1 VRETVGLVKRVMA
14 GIKRHNLSL
23 VAAGVAYYG
32 LLAIFPAMI
41 AVVAIYGLVA
51 RPDQIKKQLDPV
63 IDQLPAGAGELIS
76 TQLTA
81 AAELDHSG
89 LTLGVVISLG
99 ATLWAAAGGVRA
111 LCKGLSMIHEREDDR
126 SFVTK
131 ATTALALTV
140 AAMIAFIIALALVA
154 AFPVVLGHLGLGS
167 FATGAAQVAR
177 WLLLIVLIGIGL
189 AVLYRWGPA
198 GERPRWRW
206 VSWGTSV
213 AVLIWVLGSV
223 GFSVYVANFS
233 HYNKTYG
240 SIAAV
245 IVLMLWLYLSAFA
258 VLLGAEVD
266 TSRQP
271 ESAKV

>member
-1 VRETVGLVKRVMA
+1 VRKAVGFVQRVLA

-41 AVVAIYGLVA
+41 AVVAIYGMITT
-51 RPDQIKKQLDPV
+51 PEKIKAQLEPV
-63 IDQLPAGAGELIS
+63 VGQLPAGAGELVT
-76 TQLTA
+76 TQLIA
-81 AAELDHSG
+81 AADLDQGG
-89 LTLGVVISLG
+89 LTLGLVISLG

-111 LCKGLSMIHEREDDR
+111 LCLGLSMIHERLEDR
-126 SFVTK
+126 SFVTRG
-131 ATTALALTV
+131 ATALALTV
-140 AAMIAFIIALALVA
+140 SAIVAVVIALALVA
-154 AFPVVLGHLGLGS
+154 AFPVVLSHLGLSS
-167 FATGAAQVAR
+167 FAADAAEVVR
-177 WLLLIVLIGIGL
+177 WVLLILLIGIGL

-198 GERPRWRW
+198 GDRPRWQW

-213 AVLIWVLGSV
+213 AVLVWILGSV
-223 GFSVYVANFS
+223 GFSIYVANFS

-240 SIAAV
+240 SLAAV

-266 TSRQP
+266 AVRQADP
-271 ESAKV
+271 AKM

>member
-1 VRETVGLVKRVMA
+1 VRETVGFVKRVMA
-14 GIKRHNLSL
+14 GIKRHNVSL
-23 VAAGVAYYG
+23 VAAGVAYYS

-41 AVVAIYGLVA
+41 AVVAVYGLVA
-51 RPDQIKKQLDPV
+51 TPEQIKKQLDPV
-63 IDQLPAGAGELIS
+63 VKQLPAGAGELIS
-76 TQLTA
+76 TQLTSA
-81 AAELDHSG
+81 AALDRSG
-89 LTLGVVISLG
+89 LTLGVLISLG

-111 LCKGLSMIHEREDDR
+111 LCKGLSMIREQEDDR
-126 SFVTK
+126 GFVTR
-131 ATTALALTV
+131 AGTALALTI
-140 AAMIAFIIALALVA
+140 AAMIAVIIALALVA

-167 FATGAAQVAR
+167 FATGAAQVTR
-177 WLLLIVLIGIGL
+177 WLLLILLLGIGL

-213 AVLIWVLGSV
+213 AVLVWILGSV

-233 HYNKTYG
+233 SYNKTYG
-240 SIAAV
+240 SLAAV

-266 TSRQP
+266 TVRQSDP
-271 ESAKV
+271 TSV